1 MKKLLQSLF
10 MFLLLAGS
18 AMAQDRT
25 ITGTVTGKEDGLP
38 LPGVSV
44 KIKGAA
50 GGTTTAADGKFVIR
64 ATTGASIEF
73 SSIGYS
79 PVSRVVTNSNVL
91 NVILTNDA
99 RSLSDVVVVGYGSVN
114 RKDVTGS
121 QSSVSAQEFTDR
133 AIPSFD
139 KALAGKAAGV
149 QVITANGL
157 LGQPAQVRIR
167 GTNTITSG
175 QGPLYVVDGVP
186 IFSGDVG
193 GFTSSNALA
202 DINPNDIES
211 FEVLKDGA
219 STAIYGSRAAGGVIL
234 ITTKKG
240 KAGQAT
246 FTYDGY
252 YAVGKVSKKYDQLNA
267 TEFIEVA
274 NERLVAAGNAPQAF
288 SMPDGQG
295 GIVDTDWQDFLFRT
309 ATQQNHNVS
318 ASGGTEK
325 AKYYFSLGYSDQEGV
340 IISNSL
346 KRYSLKANF
355 DQKVNKVFSFGLT
368 SGFTY
373 QDNTGPQTGSNTLSG
388 NIFGGLRML
397 PNVPVYDDANVTG
410 YNIAPNRTALGRGNN
425 LITISDNIGNQRF
438 VLDNNIRRSQTY
450 RLLATAYAEVN
461 LFDGLK
467 FRTQVGVDNQNVDD
481 FSYTDPRAGDGVSSN
496 GSMSQA
502 FTPSIRLDLQN
513 VLSYNKSFADAHNL
527 SVTLVQEFQND
538 RTSFY
543 QASVS
548 NLTDIYWNQNIIS
561 GTFVTPTASGGLA
574 RTALESYL
582 ARVNYNYKNKYY
594 IGGSIRSDKNS
605 NLPAANRVGY
615 FPGVS
620 AAYRISEESFLK
632 NSSALGFIS
641 DLRIRG
647 SYAEVGNVNIGN
659 FRYLGQYNA
668 AVYGAQ
674 PGIGFSNIGNYNLQ
688 WESQKKVDVGL
699 ELGLFAGKVNF
710 AADYF
715 RQNTDGLVQNAP
727 TAPSLGVPSNTI
739 TQNVGNIV
747 NSGFEF
753 SLGGEVVKTKD
764 FSYNANFTFTTQKN
778 IVESLREGQDQIS
791 TYNIIRVGESLNA
804 FYGYEY
810 GGVNPANGNPLYVK
824 GNGQIIQ
831 GNVSN
836 QTYNVYDPANPG
848 ATGATAT
855 LSASADK
862 KVLGS
867 SLPKWFGGFNNTFTY
882 KGFDLNVFLRF
893 QGGNKI
899 YNRTRVDQLNQNF
912 VNNGAE
918 ILGRWQS
925 VSNPGDGVTPR
936 QWFGRSTFINRD
948 GDATTRFLEDGKF
961 LRLDNV
967 ALGYKV
973 PENIVSKL
981 KVSGIRIYASAQNLF
996 VITGYKGLDPETNTT
1011 ASATAGY
1018 GTDFNGN
1025 PQQRTFTFGANV
1037 RF

>member
-10 MFLLLAGS
+10 IILFLAGN

-50 GGTTTAADGKFVIR
+50 GGTTTAADGKYSLRVNSQ
-64 ATTGASIEF
+64 ATALEF
-73 SSIGYS
+73 SYIGFLPQTRSIGS
-79 PVSRVVTNSNVL
+79 G
-91 NVILTNDA
+91 NVINVVLSGDSKT
-99 RSLSDVVVVGYGSVN
+99 LSDVVVVGYGSVS

-121 QSSVSAQEFTDR
+121 QASISPEEFTNR
-133 AIPSFD
+133 SIPSFD
-139 KALAGKAAGV
+139 KALAGRAPGV

-252 YAVGKVSKKYDQLNA
+252 YAIGKVSKRYDQLNA
-267 TEFIEVA
+267 EQFIEVA

-288 SMPDGQG
+288 PMPDGNG
-295 GIVDTDWQDFLFRT
+295 GIVDTDWQDYLFRT
-309 ATQQNHNVS
+309 AAQQNHNVS
-318 ASGGTEK
+318 ASGGNEK

-340 IISNSL
+340 IIANSL

-373 QDNTGPQTGSNTLSG
+373 QDNKGPQTGSNTLSG

-397 PNVPVYDDANVTG
+397 PNVPVYDETNPTG
-410 YNIAPNRTALGRGNN
+410 YNIAPNRTALGRGAN

-467 FRTQVGVDNQNVDD
+467 FRTQVGIDNQNVDD
-481 FSYTDPRAGDGVSSN
+481 FIYTDPRAGDGVSSN

-502 FTPSIRLDLQN
+502 YSPSIRLDLQN
-513 VLSYNKSFADAHNL
+513 VLSYNKSFADVHNL

-538 RTSFY
+538 RSSFY
-543 QASVS
+543 QASIS
-548 NLTDIYWNQNIIS
+548 NLTDIYWNQNIVS
-561 GTFVTPTASGGLA
+561 GTFVTPTAFGGLA

-582 ARVNYNYKNKYY
+582 ARVNYNYKNRYY

-605 NLPAANRVGY
+605 NLPTANRVGY

-620 AAYRISEESFLK
+620 AAYRISEEPFFKGS
-632 NSSALGFIS
+632 S
-641 DLRIRG
+641 DLNFVSDFRIRG

-688 WESQKKVDVGL
+688 WESQKKTDFGL
-699 ELGLFAGKVNF
+699 ELSLFDSRINF
-710 AADYF
+710 TADYF

-739 TQNVGNIV
+739 TQNIGNIV

-753 SLGGEVVKTKD
+753 SLGGDIVKAKD
-764 FSYNANFTFTTQKN
+764 FTYTANLTFTTQKN
-778 IVESLREGQDQIS
+778 VVGSLREGQDQIS
-791 TYNIIRVGESLNA
+791 TYNIIRVGESLNS

-810 GGVNPANGNPLYVK
+810 AGVNPANGNPLYVK

-831 GNVSN
+831 GNVTN
-836 QTYNVYDPANPG
+836 QTYNVYDPANPS

-855 LSASADK
+855 LSATTDK

-882 KGFDLNVFLRF
+882 KAFDLNVFLRF

-918 ILGRWQS
+918 ILGRWVS
-925 VSNPGDGVTPR
+925 PSNPGDGVTPR

-967 ALGYKV
+967 AFGYNV
-973 PENIVSKL
+973 PVNFTNKL
-981 KVSGIRIYASAQNLF
+981 KVSGIRLYASAQNLF

-1011 ASATAGY
+1011 GAGV
-1018 GTDFNGN
+1018 DFNGN

>member
-10 MFLLLAGS
+10 VLVFIAFT
-18 AMAQDRT
+18 AVAQERT
-25 ITGTVTGKEDGLP
+25 ITGTVTSKEDGLP

-44 KIKGAA
+44 KIKGSSN
-50 GGTTTAADGKFVIR
+50 GVSTTADGRYTIKMSS
-64 ATTGASIEF
+64 ASGILEF
-73 SSIGYS
+73 TSVGFLTLSKNVGS
-79 PVSRVVTNSNVL
+79 ANVVNAVL
-91 NVILTNDA
+91 ETDAKTLT
-99 RSLSDVVVVGYGSVN
+99 DVVVVGYGSVS

-121 QSSVSAQEFTDR
+121 QSSISAKEFNDR

-149 QVITANGL
+149 QVITPSGL

-186 IFSGDVG
+186 IVSGDVG
-193 GFTSSNALA
+193 GFTSSNALG

-240 KAGQAT
+240 KAGQST

-252 YAVGKVSKKYDQLNA
+252 YAVGKVSKRYDQLNA
-267 TEFIEVA
+267 AEFIEIA
-274 NERLVAAGNAPQAF
+274 NERLVAAGNLPQAF

-309 ATQQNHNVS
+309 ATQQNHSVS
-318 ASGGTEK
+318 ASGGTDK

-340 IISNSL
+340 IIANSL
-346 KRYSLKANF
+346 KRYSIKANF

-397 PNVPVYDDANVTG
+397 PNVPVYDATNVTG

-438 VLDNNIRRSQTY
+438 VLDNNIRRSQSY

-461 LFDGLK
+461 IFDGLK
-467 FRTQVGVDNQNVDD
+467 FRTQVGVDNQNIDD
-481 FSYTDPRAGDGVSSN
+481 FTYTDPRAGDGVSSN
-496 GSMSQA
+496 GSLSQVYSP
-502 FTPSIRLDLQN
+502 FIRLDLQN
-513 VLSYNKSFADAHNL
+513 VLSYNKTFAESHNL

-538 RTSFY
+538 RSSFF
-543 QASVS
+543 QSTVS
-548 NLTDIYWNQNIIS
+548 NLTDIYWNQNIIT
-561 GTFVTPTASGGLA
+561 GTFVTPTAAGALA

-582 ARVNYNYKNKYY
+582 ARVNYNYKNRYY

-605 NLPAANRVGY
+605 NLPEANRKGY

-620 AAYRISEESFLK
+620 AAYRISEESFFK
-632 NSSALGFIS
+632 NSSSLDFVS

-674 PGIGFSNIGNYNLQ
+674 AGIGFSNIGNYNLQ

-699 ELGLFAGKVNF
+699 ELGLFDSRINF
-710 AADYF
+710 TTDYF

-739 TQNVGNIV
+739 TQNIGNIV

-753 SLGGEVVKTKD
+753 SLGGDVVRTED
-764 FSYNANFTFTTQKN
+764 FTYNANITFTTQKN
-778 IVESLREGQDQIS
+778 VVGSLREGQDQIG

-810 GGVNPANGNPLYVK
+810 AGVNPANGNPLYVK

-831 GNVSN
+831 GNITN

-848 ATGATAT
+848 ATGANAI
-855 LSASADK
+855 LSATTDK
-862 KVLGS
+862 KVLGK
-867 SLPKWFGGFNNTFTY
+867 SLPTWFGGFNNTFTY

-925 VSNPGDGVTPR
+925 PANPGDGVTPR

-973 PENIVSKL
+973 PVSFSSKL
-981 KVSGIRIYASAQNLF
+981 KVSNIRLYASAQNLF

-1011 ASATAGY
+1011 GAGV
-1018 GTDFNGN
+1018 DFNGN
-1025 PQQRTFTFGANV
+1025 PQQRTFTFGLNV
-1037 RF
+1037 SF

>member
-10 MFLLLAGS
+10 ILLFIASS
-18 AMAQDRT
+18 AIAQDRT
-25 ITGTVTGKEDGLP
+25 ITGTVTAQEDGKP
-38 LPGVSV
+38 LPGVTV
-44 KIKGAA
+44 KIKGTS
-50 GGTTTAADGKFVIR
+50 GGTTTAADGKFSLR
-64 ATTGASIEF
+64 ANSGSTLEF
-73 SSIGYS
+73 TFIGYVS
-79 PVSRVVTNSNVL
+79 QSRVLSASSNI
-91 NVILTNDA
+91 NVILVSDA
-99 RSLSDVVVVGYGSVN
+99 RSLTDVVVVGYGSVN

-121 QSSVSAQEFTDR
+121 QSSISPDEFSNR
-133 AIPSFD
+133 SIPSFD
-139 KALAGKAAGV
+139 KALAGKAPGV

-193 GFTSSNALA
+193 GFTSSNSLA
-202 DINPNDIES
+202 DINPTDIES

-240 KAGQAT
+240 KTGQAN

-252 YAVGKVSKKYDQLNA
+252 YAIGKVSKKYDQLNA
-267 TEFIEVA
+267 NEFIEIA

-288 SMPDGQG
+288 PLSDGNG
-295 GIVDTDWQDFLFRT
+295 GFVDTDWQDYLFRT

-325 AKYYFSLGYSDQEGV
+325 AKYYFSLGYSDQEGI

-346 KRYSLKANF
+346 TRYSLKANF

-373 QDNTGPQTGSNTLSG
+373 QDNKGPQTGSNTLSG

-397 PNVPVYDDANVTG
+397 PNVPVYDATNVTG
-410 YNIAPNRTALGRGNN
+410 YNIAPNKTALGRGAN

-450 RLLATAYAEVN
+450 RLLATAYAELN

-481 FSYTDPRAGDGVSSN
+481 FIYTDPRAGDGVSSN

-502 FTPSIRLDLQN
+502 YSPSIRLDLQN
-513 VLSYNKSFADAHNL
+513 VLSYNKSIAGDHNL

-538 RTSFY
+538 RSSFY

-561 GTFVTPTASGGLA
+561 GTFVTPTASGALA

-582 ARVNYNYKNKYY
+582 ARVNYNYKNRYY

-605 NLPAANRVGY
+605 NLPEANRIGY

-620 AAYRISEESFLK
+620 AAYRLSEEPFFK
-632 NSSALGFIS
+632 NSSALSFVS
-641 DLRIRG
+641 DFRLRG

-699 ELGLFAGKVNF
+699 ELGLFTGRVNF
-710 AADYF
+710 TADYF

-739 TQNVGNIV
+739 TQNIGNIV

-753 SLGGEVVKTKD
+753 SLGGDVVKSED
-764 FSYNANFTFTTQKN
+764 FTYNVNLSLTTQKN
-778 IVESLREGQDQIS
+778 IVESLREGQDQIG

-810 GGVNPANGNPLYVK
+810 AGVNPANGNPLYVK
-824 GNGQIIQ
+824 GNGLIIQ

-836 QTYNVYDPANPG
+836 QTYNVYDPANPS
-848 ATGATAT
+848 ATGATET
-855 LSASADK
+855 LSATKDK

-867 SLPKWFGGFNNTFTY
+867 ALPKWFGGFNNTLTY
-882 KGFDLNVFLRF
+882 KNFDLNVFFRF

-925 VSNPGDGVTPR
+925 AANPGDGVTPR
-936 QWFGRSTFINRD
+936 QWYGRSTFINRD

-967 ALGYKV
+967 ALGYKL
-973 PENIVSKL
+973 PTSIASKL
-981 KVSGIRIYASAQNLF
+981 KVSGIRFYASAQNLF
-996 VITGYKGLDPETNTT
+996 VLTGYKGLDPETNTT
-1011 ASATAGY
+1011 GAGV
-1018 GTDFNGN
+1018 DFNGN

>member
-1 MKKLLQSLF
+1 
-10 MFLLLAGS
+10 MFITAT
-18 AMAQDRT
+18 AMAQERT

-44 KIKGAA
+44 RAKGAS
-50 GGTTTAADGKFVIR
+50 GGTI
-64 ATTGASIEF
+64 TGANGKYSISVASGATIEF
-73 SSIGYS
+73 TSVGYS
-79 PVSRVVTNSNVL
+79 IQSRVVGNSSIINITLDVDSKT
-91 NVILTNDA
+91 LTDI
-99 RSLSDVVVVGYGSVN
+99 VVVGYGSVS

-121 QSSVSAQEFTDR
+121 QSSVSAKEFTDR

-139 KALAGKAAGV
+139 KSLAGKAAGV

-157 LGQPAQVRIR
+157 LGQPAQIRIR

-240 KAGQAT
+240 KSGQAT

-252 YAVGKVSKKYDQLNA
+252 YAIGKVSKRYDQLNA
-267 TEFIEVA
+267 AQFIEIA
-274 NERLVAAGNAPQAF
+274 NERLVAAGNLPQAF
-288 SMPDGQG
+288 PLADGNG
-295 GIVDTDWQDFLFRT
+295 GFVDTDWQDYLFRT

-325 AKYYFSLGYSDQEGV
+325 AKYYFSLGYSDQQGV
-340 IISNSL
+340 IIANSL

-388 NIFGGLRML
+388 NVFGGLRML
-397 PNVPVYDDANVTG
+397 PNVPVYDPTNVTG
-410 YNIAPNRTALGRGNN
+410 YNIAPNRTALGRGAN

-461 LFDGLK
+461 LYDGLK

-502 FTPSIRLDLQN
+502 YSPSIRLDLQN
-513 VLSYNKSFADAHNL
+513 VLSYNKTFAESHNL

-538 RTSFY
+538 RSSFY
-543 QASVS
+543 QSSVS
-548 NLTDIYWNQNIIS
+548 NLTDIYWNQNITS
-561 GTFVTPTASGGLA
+561 GTFVTPTAAGGLA
-574 RTALESYL
+574 KTALESYL
-582 ARVNYNYKNKYY
+582 ARVNYNYKNRYY

-605 NLPAANRVGY
+605 NLPIANRLGY

-620 AAYRISEESFLK
+620 AAYRVSEESFFK
-632 NSSALGFIS
+632 NSSTLGFIS
-641 DLRIRG
+641 DFRLRG

-688 WESQKKVDVGL
+688 WESQKKIDVGL
-699 ELGLFAGKVNF
+699 ELGLFANRINF
-710 AADYF
+710 AVDYF

-739 TQNVGNIV
+739 TQNIGNLI

-753 SLGGEVVKTKD
+753 SLGGDVVKTED
-764 FSYNANFTFTTQKN
+764 FTYNANITFTTQKN
-778 IVESLREGQDQIS
+778 IVGSLREGQDQIG

-804 FYGYEY
+804 FYGYVY

-831 GNVSN
+831 GNVTT
-836 QTYNVYDPANPG
+836 QTYNVYDPANPS
-848 ATGATAT
+848 ATGANAT
-855 LSASADK
+855 LSATTDK
-862 KVLGS
+862 QVLGN
-867 SLPKWFGGFNNTFTY
+867 SLPTWFGGFNNTFTY

-912 VNNGAE
+912 VNNGTE

-925 VSNPGDGVTPR
+925 VANPGDGVTPR
-936 QWFGRSTFINRD
+936 QWYGRSTFINRD

-973 PENIVSKL
+973 PVSFASKL
-981 KVSGIRIYASAQNLF
+981 KVSSIRLYASAQNLF

-1011 ASATAGY
+1011 GAGV
-1018 GTDFNGN
+1018 DFNGN
-1025 PQQRTFTFGANV
+1025 PQQRTFTFGLNV
-1037 RF
+1037 GF

>member
-10 MFLLLAGS
+10 ILLFIASS
-18 AMAQDRT
+18 AIAQERT
-25 ITGTVTGKEDGLP
+25 ITGTVTAHEDGLP

-44 KIKGAA
+44 KIKGAI
-50 GGTTTAADGKFVIR
+50 GGTTTGADGRYSIR
-64 ATTGASIEF
+64 ANNGATLEF
-73 SSIGYS
+73 SSVGFVTI
-79 PVSRVVTNSNVL
+79 SRVLTTSNTV
-91 NVILTNDA
+91 NV
-99 RSLSDVVVVGYGSVN
+99 SLSNEARTLTDVVVVGYGSVA

-121 QSSVSAQEFTDR
+121 QSSIAAKEFNDR

-149 QVITANGL
+149 QVITPNGL

-240 KAGQAT
+240 KSGQAT

-252 YAVGKVSKKYDQLNA
+252 YAVGKVSKRYNQLNA
-267 TEFIEVA
+267 EEFIEIA

-295 GIVDTDWQDFLFRT
+295 GIVDTDWQDYLFRT
-309 ATQQNHNVS
+309 AQQQNHSVS
-318 ASGGTEK
+318 AAGGNEK

-340 IISNSL
+340 IVANSL
-346 KRYSLKANF
+346 KRYSIKANF

-397 PNVPVYDDANVTG
+397 PNVPVYDATNVTG

-467 FRTQVGVDNQNVDD
+467 FRTQVGVDNQNIDD
-481 FSYTDPRAGDGVSSN
+481 FIYTDPRAGDGVSSN

-502 FTPSIRLDLQN
+502 FSPIIRLNLQN

-538 RTSFY
+538 RSSFY
-543 QASVS
+543 QASIS
-548 NLTDIYWNQNIIS
+548 NLTDIYWNQNIVS
-561 GTFVTPTASGGLA
+561 GTFVTPTATGGLV

-582 ARVNYNYKNKYY
+582 ARVNYNFKNKYY

-605 NLPAANRVGY
+605 NLPTANRVGY

-620 AAYRISEESFLK
+620 AAYRISEESFFK
-632 NSSALGFIS
+632 NSSGLSFVS
-641 DLRIRG
+641 DLRLRG

-699 ELGLFAGKVNF
+699 ELGLFAGRLNF
-710 AADYF
+710 TADYF

-739 TQNVGNIV
+739 TQNIGNIV

-753 SLGGEVVKTKD
+753 SLSGDIVKTD
-764 FSYNANFTFTTQKN
+764 NFTYNANFTFTTQKN
-778 IVESLREGQDQIS
+778 IVGSLREGQDQIS
-791 TYNIIRVGESLNA
+791 TYNIIRVGESLNS

-810 GGVNPANGNPLYVK
+810 AGVNPANGNPLYIK

-831 GNVSN
+831 GNITN
-836 QTYNVYDPANPG
+836 QTYNVYDPSNPS
-848 ATGATAT
+848 ATGASAI
-855 LSASADK
+855 LSATTDK

-867 SLPKWFGGFNNTFTY
+867 SLPKWFGGLNNTFTY

-912 VNNGAE
+912 VNNGTE

-925 VSNPGDGVTPR
+925 AANPGDGVTPR

-967 ALGYKV
+967 AFGYNV
-973 PENIVSKL
+973 PKSVSSKL
-981 KVSGIRIYASAQNLF
+981 KVSGIRLYASAQNLF

-1011 ASATAGY
+1011 GAGV
-1018 GTDFNGN
+1018 DFNGN
-1025 PQQRTFTFGANV
+1025 PQQRTFTFGANL